1 MDMTDGYAKAGASLA
16 IGLYNSGIKDECDPA
31 KALLEE

>member
-1 MDMTDGYAKAGASLA
+1 MADGYARAGGNLA
-16 IGLYNSGIKDECDPA
+16 LGLFNSGIKDECDPA